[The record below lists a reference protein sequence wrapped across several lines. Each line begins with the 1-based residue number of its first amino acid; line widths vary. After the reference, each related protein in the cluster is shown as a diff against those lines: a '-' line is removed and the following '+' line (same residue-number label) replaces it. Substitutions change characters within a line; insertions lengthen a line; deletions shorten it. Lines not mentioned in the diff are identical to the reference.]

1 MVKVKRAL
9 MSQSASRLIGP
20 NCPGIIN
27 PEACKI
33 GIMPG
38 YIHKAGKIGIVSR
51 SGTLT
56 YEAVNQTT
64 AVAAASARK
73 HPLGARAAQLT
84 HNRPL
89 AASQW
94 AQAAQVPAASAAVAM
109 GAAGPA
115 ARARAAAD
123 AASSEQ
129 TCKERAA

>member
-1 MVKVKRAL
+1 MKVTVKCGTEEGAGGGLGVKC
-9 MSQSASRLIGP
+9 SAAERRVTVERGDGA
-20 NCPGIIN
+20 NR
-27 PEACKI
+27 KI
-33 GIMPG
+33 VFSSTFD
-38 YIHKAGKIGIVSR
+38 AVVDA
-51 SGTLT
+51 SGEEVEGDEELFATSL
-56 YEAVNQTT
+56 AP

-123 AASSEQ
+123 AA
-129 TCKERAA
+129 KE